1 MHAAAN
7 FFEGFGN
14 VFVFCVFG
22 AIFVWLNLFVIGK
35 ILLRRPSKPDFGDK
49 QETFE
54 CGEPT
59 MGDAWIR
66 FDIRFYTIS
75 LIFLIFDIEV
85 ALLFPWAVVYA
96 EFIANGQ
103 GPAAFAEVFVFLVV
117 LGVGLAYVWLR
128 KDLEWTSLAPG
139 AALSEEALT
148 GHVSSPSGSGDAAAA
163 LAGDS
168 LPEEASA

>member
-1 MHAAAN
+1 MLAAASN

-14 VFVFCVFG
+14 VLIFCVFG
-22 AIFVWLNLFVIGK
+22 AIFVWLNLFVLGK
-35 ILLRRPSKPDFGDK
+35 LVLRRPDKPDFGEK
-49 QETFE
+49 NETFE
-54 CGEPT
+54 CGEPA

-66 FDIRFYTIS
+66 FDIRFYTLS

-85 ALLFPWAVVYA
+85 ALLFPWAAVYD

-103 GPAAFAEVFVFLVV
+103 GFAAFLEVFVFLIV

-128 KDLEWTSLAPG
+128 RDLDWTSTEPG

-148 GHVSSPSGSGDAAAA
+148 GGVDESEEPV
-163 LAGDS
+163 
-168 LPEEASA
+168 PEESVA